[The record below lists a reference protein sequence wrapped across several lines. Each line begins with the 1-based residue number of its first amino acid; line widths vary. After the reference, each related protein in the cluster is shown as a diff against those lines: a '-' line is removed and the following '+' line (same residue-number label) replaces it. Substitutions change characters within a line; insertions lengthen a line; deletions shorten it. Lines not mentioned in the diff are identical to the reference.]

1 MGLNSLRRSE
11 GLTELITVAFIGG
24 ESAAPF
30 VPKTCAEGT
39 ESNLVGKRERASKF
53 SKVSVRASASVSV
66 SVSASVSV
74 SVSVSASVS
83 DLNKSKQAERSLEK
97 EILLLFSS

>member
-53 SKVSVRASASVSV
+53 SK
-66 SVSASVSV
+66 ASVSV